1 MKTNSIC
8 SQLEMKCALEVFG
21 AVDMGLCV
29 FVCSTMWE
37 FVTRRVC
44 VGVTV
49 GGLVEVEVGMWLNAG
64 IWL

>member
-8 SQLEMKCALEVFG
+8 SQLEMKCALGVFG
-21 AVDMGLCV
+21 AEVAGLRV
-29 FVCSTMWE
+29 LVCLATWE
-37 FVTRRVC
+37 FVTRRAC

-49 GGLVEVEVGMWLNAG
+49 GDLVDVEVGMWVNAG